1 MTFAQVRT
9 RTRDVGSKWLEVSA
23 ASPLSLVLN
32 RFAPGSAVAVRGVL
46 S

>member
-9 RTRDVGSKWLEVSA
+9 RTLKVGLHALEVSA
-23 ASPLSLVLN
+23 ASQLSPGQN
-32 RFAPGSAVAVRGVL
+32 QFAPGTAVAVRGVL